1 VQEGAMIFPS
11 PLSLW
16 LPASAYIVFYLPPF
30 SYKRSIEASAY
41 SLEKSMKV
49 AAHTKKTGC

>member
-1 VQEGAMIFPS
+1 VQEGAMVFPS
-11 PLSLW
+11 PLSLR